1 MHICIELISV
11 SQFQTVKIYIY
22 TRSIASAWNSM
33 LKLYLYESTCIFMC
47 YLLLS
52 VSDYKALFWGK
63 LATLTKF
70 STINPLS
77 KNILLKQ
84 I

>member
-22 TRSIASAWNSM
+22 TRSIASAWNYM

-47 YLLLS
+47 YLHLS
-52 VSDYKALFWGK
+52 VSDYKALFRGK

>member
-22 TRSIASAWNSM
+22 TRSIASAWNYM

-52 VSDYKALFWGK
+52 VSDYKALFRGK